1 MVWSISMNEC
11 CSILKHQQFSFPV
24 LPSKSRVLFWKG
36 ASDFCLEPKQE
47 QLGSWGRKGIPK
59 KDTGERSLIGTW
71 HDEIV
76 KEQTRKIRF
85 LEDDGDVQ

>member
-1 MVWSISMNEC
+1 MNVVPFSNISN
-11 CSILKHQQFSFPV
+11 FP
-24 LPSKSRVLFWKG
+24 SQ
-36 ASDFCLEPKQE
+36 FCLQNPEFCSGKVPVIFALSRNRSSWD
-47 QLGSWGRKGIPK
+47 LGGGKVSLK